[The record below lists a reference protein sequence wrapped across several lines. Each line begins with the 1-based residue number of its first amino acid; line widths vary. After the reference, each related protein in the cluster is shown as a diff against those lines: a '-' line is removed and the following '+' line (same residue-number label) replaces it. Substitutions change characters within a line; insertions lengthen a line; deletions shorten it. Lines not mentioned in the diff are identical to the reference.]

1 MKLTL
6 QLLIELAAMERRFN
20 DLYDMAY
27 ANYPQ
32 SQELILGMTSNSNC
46 IASHKTDAS
55 TFNFQFFHKVNSW

>member
-32 SQELILGMTSNSNC
+32 SQELILGMMSNSNC
-46 IASHKTDAS
+46 IAGHITDKC
-55 TFNFQFFHKVNSW
+55 TINFQFFYTVNSW

>member
-32 SQELILGMTSNSNC
+32 SQELILGMTSNCN
-46 IASHKTDAS
+46 
-55 TFNFQFFHKVNSW
+55 V

>member
-6 QLLIELAAMERRFN
+6 QLLLELAAMERRFN

-32 SQELILGMTSNSNC
+32 SQELSLGMMLNSNFQ
-46 IASHKTDAS
+46 S
-55 TFNFQFFHKVNSW
+55 TT

>member
-6 QLLIELAAMERRFN
+6 QLLLELAAMERRVN

-32 SQELILGMTSNSNC
+32 RKLISMAIKQEKINI
-46 IASHKTDAS
+46 IA
-55 TFNFQFFHKVNSW
+55 QFLLKIEEI